1 MKKRIGA
8 LLLAMLM
15 VMSLLAGCGSTTED
29 EDTTDSTTSDTTEDS
44 TESTDDTTDDSTE
57 ETLTLTEIP
66 EEAKADPIAYVTD
79 GAISASDTVITA
91 DGAEI
96 PANLYFYWL
105 TYYYN
110 YYSYY
115 YYYYYGY
122 TFDVTEVVDE
132 DEGSTVADTLVYMAS
147 NISEMYA
154 VLNDKADEYGITL
167 SEDQE
172 TSLSEVLTNYNDNAL
187 LYYTTNAEGLE
198 EAYRE
203 SCQATNLQDYL
214 YGEGGEY
221 EPTDETI
228 ADYAEEQGY
237 YTCRYILL
245 YTADLEDDDDGRAA
259 QQEAAQAIYDAL
271 QGVSAD
277 ELEDTFA
284 EYQAESNYDENTDEY
299 TFDSDD
305 SLVDGFRELVE
316 TLEVGEVGMTDETD
330 YGYFVILR
338 LDYSEDT
345 LAEIEDDYISDLY
358 NSQIDEWMN
367 AATFET
373 SEALDGMDWQ
383 ACFERIIALQS
394 AIAAE
399 EEAAAAEEEESED
412 ADTTEDTDTVEDTDT
427 TEDTDTA
434 EDADT
439 TEDTDTA
446 EDTEATDDTAEDT
459 TEE

>member
-8 LLLAMLM
+8 LLLALMM
-15 VMSLLAGCGSTTED
+15 VMSLLVGCSDSTDET
-29 EDTTDSTTSDTTEDS
+29 EDTTDSTASDTTDETADS
-44 TESTDDTTDDSTE
+44 TEDSGDDSTE
-57 ETLTLTEIP
+57 DTTTTLTEVP
-66 EEAKADPIAYVTD
+66 DEAKADPIAYVTD
-79 GAISASDTVITA
+79 GAISAGDTVITA

-122 TFDVTEVVDE
+122 TFDVTEVTDE
-132 DEGSTVADTLVYMAS
+132 DEGTTVADTLVYMAS

-154 VLNDKADEYGITL
+154 VLDEKADEYGLTL
-167 SEDQE
+167 TEDQE
-172 TSLSEVLTNYNDNAL
+172 TSLSEVLANYDENAL

-198 EAYRE
+198 MAYRE

-245 YTADLEDDDDGRAA
+245 YTADLEDDDDDGRTA
-259 QQEAAQAIYDAL
+259 QQEAAQTIYDAL

-284 EYQAESNYDENTDEY
+284 EYQAESNYDENTDEF
-299 TFDSDD
+299 TFDNDD
-305 SLVDGFRELVE
+305 TLVDGFREMVAS
-316 TLEVGEVGMTDETD
+316 LEVGEIGLTDETD

-338 LDYSEDT
+338 LDNSEDT
-345 LAEIEDDYISDLY
+345 LAEIEEDYISDLY

-373 SEALDGMDWQ
+373 SEALDSMDWQ
-383 ACFERIIALQS
+383 ACFENIINLQT
-394 AIAAE
+394 AIATE
-399 EEAAAAEEEESED
+399 EEAAAAEEEAES
-412 ADTTEDTDTVEDTDT
+412 EDTDT
-427 TEDTDTA
+427 TEDT
-434 EDADT
+434 
-439 TEDTDTA
+439 
-446 EDTEATDDTAEDT
+446 

>member
-8 LLLAMLM
+8 LLLALMM
-15 VMSLLAGCGSTTED
+15 VMSLLVGCSDSTDET
-29 EDTTDSTTSDTTEDS
+29 EDTTDSTAS
-44 TESTDDTTDDSTE
+44 DTTDDSTE
-57 ETLTLTEIP
+57 DSTDDSTEDTTTLTEVP
-66 EEAKADPIAYVTD
+66 DEAKADPIAYVTD
-79 GAISASDTVITA
+79 GAISAGDTVITA

-122 TFDVTEVVDE
+122 TFDVTEVTDE
-132 DEGSTVADTLVYMAS
+132 DEGTTVADTLVYMAS

-154 VLNDKADEYGITL
+154 VLNEKADEYGLILT
-167 SEDQE
+167 EDQE
-172 TSLSEVLTNYNDNAL
+172 TSLSEVLANYDENAL

-198 EAYRE
+198 LAYRE

-277 ELEDTFA
+277 ELEDAFA

-345 LAEIEDDYISDLY
+345 LAEIEEDYISDLY

-383 ACFERIIALQS
+383 ACFENIINLQT
-394 AIAAE
+394 AIATE
-399 EEAAAAEEEESED
+399 EEAAAAEEEAES
-412 ADTTEDTDTVEDTDT
+412 EDTDT
-427 TEDTDTA
+427 TE
-434 EDADT
+434 E
-439 TEDTDTA
+439 
-446 EDTEATDDTAEDT
+446 
-459 TEE
+459 